1 MYFSE
6 NYFSG
11 LGVEAPPQMPPL
23 SRGIPGSAVG
33 LAVGAGLGVL
43 MIPSLLGAGVG
54 ALIAKKGDRA
64 KYAFVGAL
72 AVPLIWI
79 LMPSSRS
86 V

>member
-11 LGVEAPPQMPPL
+11 LGVEAPPQIPPL
-23 SRGIPGSAVG
+23 SRGIPGSTVG

-54 ALIAKKGDRA
+54 ALIAKEKGDRA
-64 KYAFVGAL
+64 KYAFAGAL

-79 LMPSSRS
+79 LMPRS
-86 V
+86 H